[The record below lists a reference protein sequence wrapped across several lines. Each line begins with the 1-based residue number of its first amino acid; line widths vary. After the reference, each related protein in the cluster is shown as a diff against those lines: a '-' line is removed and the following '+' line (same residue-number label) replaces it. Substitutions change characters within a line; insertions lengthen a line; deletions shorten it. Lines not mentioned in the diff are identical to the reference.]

1 MRFVVFQR
9 PPQLPSDRTGIF
21 AQFSALKMELRSLYL
36 GAFPDRHSV
45 LLIRKWCVYSGRWW
59 GTS

>member
-21 AQFSALKMELRSLYL
+21 AQFSVLKMELRSL

-45 LLIRKWCVYSGRWW
+45 LLIRKRCVYSGRWW